1 MRRIL
6 PVFTALLFAV
16 LLPVSALA
24 LEGDE
29 VVSIVVGSVS
39 GENGDKI
46 DVPVL
51 LQNCAGVDSI
61 QFDLNYDPAALSV
74 VSVTPGDLFL
84 PEYVIY
90 NADESGRIRIACA
103 DALGL
108 KGDGTLLTIRFT
120 ALSNNGSALA
130 VTNGIIT
137 RVDADYQQTSAYVSF
152 ENGGVSIGGGIVPE
166 ALVTPWVP
174 ETPQPTA
181 TPEPTPE
188 PAAAV
193 SEPSPTAIAQETAVP
208 ETTLADGSVGP
219 VSYLVVAVLF
229 VLLVVL
235 IIVSVRRRR
244 NDADT
249 ESQKNNLSRKDS

>member
-6 PVFTALLFAV
+6 PVLTALLFAV

-51 LQNCAGVDSI
+51 LQNCTGVDSI

-74 VSVTPGDLFL
+74 VSITPGDLFL

-120 ALSNNGSALA
+120 ALSNSGSALA

-137 RVDADYQQTSAYVSF
+137 RVDADYQQTNAYVSY
-152 ENGGVSIGGGIVPE
+152 ENGGVSIGGEAVPA

-174 ETPQPTA
+174 ETPVPTA

-193 SEPSPTAIAQETAVP
+193 SETSPTAAAEVTAAP
-208 ETTLADGSVGP
+208 EEAIADGSVGP
-219 VSYLVVAVLF
+219 VSYIVVAVLF
-229 VLLVVL
+229 LLLIVL

-244 NDADT
+244 VDADA
-249 ESQKNNLSRKDS
+249 ESQNK